1 MTLTRT
7 LIRIKL
13 LTLLS
18 LNSYSIYTIGKVMT
32 IVASSLL
39 VSHSQLALILK
50 LTPQW
55 LFNKIFLNF

>member
-39 VSHSQLALILK
+39 VSHSQLALTLK